1 MTTMC
6 LSDETLL
13 AVQTGDGAPDDVRHA
28 GGCVL
33 CARRLTHLRADLAR
47 IDAILALPPPPP
59 VRLDHA
65 GGFQLPTPRW
75 LAPLAAAAM
84 VALVVAT
91 RMSLPTTPAASD
103 ADVAAVLADVNAVF
117 ATSDDDSRTD
127 DTPGAIDV
135 AFGARS
141 TCRLDEPFIGI
152 DCNDEGVTLA
162 ALSQ

>member
-1 MTTMC
+1 M
-6 LSDETLL
+6 
-13 AVQTGDGAPDDVRHA
+13 
-28 GGCVL
+28 L
-33 CARRLTHLRADLAR
+33 CARRLAHLRADLAR

-59 VRLDHA
+59 VRPDPA
-65 GGFQLPTPRW
+65 GSFPLTTPRW
-75 LAPLAAAAM
+75 VAPLATAAM

-91 RMSLPTTPAASD
+91 RVSLPTTPTASD

-117 ATSDDDSRTD
+117 ATNDDDSSTD

-152 DCNDEGVTLA
+152 DCTDEGVTLA